1 VTDEFGRGD
10 WREGERSARSDP
22 EGRGS
27 GTSDDWL
34 RNERDAGDAR
44 DWDDADEQ
52 DESEGW
58 GPSSPND
65 PWAAGGESRE
75 RDRSSDS
82 GGGSAGDSGDLDES
96 DESDADGSDRRG
108 GRRTVARATEAATAW
123 SAPPEPEDELRSF
136 VESEALPSEERMA
149 AAELE
154 AEREAE
160 RDAAERRAHTDDAA
174 AEGAAAAIRRRRGLN
189 GRSVDGRLARIH
201 LKGGLIALARA
212 ELETMAGQISLDL
225 EALADLAE
233 ARWRSGDLLGAG
245 EAAQAHLARGGDE
258 LMAMVVAVEALTAQG
273 RTIDARRLA
282 AQVIERSDGDLD
294 PIFAGQPRAQLWS
307 RPSEAIATM
316 EEEEEVPIEAPAP
329 TERLD
334 RLEPV
339 APVWPD
345 ESRVTPLENIPPEE
359 RPAARIPGDSDL
371 AEWPAEDRA
380 ERFGDEAEPERR
392 PFERADFEPAAAEP
406 EAEPPEAELTE
417 PEPALSEADVLEQ
430 GELEPAA
437 AAVGPSPT
445 TPRGARAGRPAA
457 TPSAR
462 GELSAIESALR
473 QGRLEPVT
481 SRLAL
486 LLRIEPDLADRVAEL
501 SLAAIALTGGAA
513 EAANLYI
520 VRGDALRV
528 LGRSDE
534 ADLAYEQSRRAL
546 EPQMAD
552 ETGDFSAE
560 QAADQ
565 AAEFE
570 EPGLPALGLAE
581 AAESPIGE
589 PLQDEEALASTS
601 EYAAESYG
609 GEGSEYA
616 AEPPDAGWAPGA
628 DQATP
633 EGMTELGEAT
643 ADANAGDTPED
654 GSSPGEGS
662 AESTDGEGEDSEGES
677 AAAAEEAPTESSAD
691 APATTSDEPAEGER
705 EDNA

>member
-10 WREGERSARSDP
+10 WREAERPARSDP
-22 EGRGS
+22 EGRGW
-27 GTSDDWL
+27 GTSDESL
-34 RNERDAGDAR
+34 RNERGGGDSR

-58 GPSSPND
+58 GPSSPSD
-65 PWAAGGESRE
+65 PWASGNESRE
-75 RDRSSDS
+75 RDRWSES
-82 GGGSAGDSGDLDES
+82 GGSRAGESGGLDES
-96 DESDADGSDRRG
+96 DELDESDGADASGGRA
-108 GRRTVARATEAATAW
+108 GRRTVARATEASTAW

-174 AEGAAAAIRRRRGLN
+174 EEGAAAAIRRRRGLN

-212 ELETMAGQISLDL
+212 ELETMAGQVSLDL

-258 LMAMVVAVEALTAQG
+258 LIAMVVAVEALTAQG

-282 AQVIERSDGDLD
+282 GQVIERADGDLD

-307 RPSEAIATM
+307 RPSEATATM
-316 EEEEEVPIEAPAP
+316 EEEEEAPIEAPAP
-329 TERLD
+329 AERLD

-359 RPAARIPGDSDL
+359 RPAARIPGESDL

-380 ERFGDEAEPERR
+380 ERFDDEAEPERR
-392 PFERADFEPAAAEP
+392 PFERADFGPVDVQAVVEPV
-406 EAEPPEAELTE
+406 EAGVTE
-417 PEPALSEADVLEQ
+417 PETAMVEGGVAEQ

-437 AAVGPSPT
+437 AMSPAP
-445 TPRGARAGRPAA
+445 TPRGARPGRPTA

-481 SRLAL
+481 GRLAL
-486 LLRIEPDLADRVAEL
+486 LLRTEPDLADRVAEL
-501 SLAAIALTGGAA
+501 SLAAIALTGGADT

-528 LGRSDE
+528 LGRSEE

-546 EPQMAD
+546 EPQIAD
-552 ETGDFSAE
+552 ETGDYSAE
-560 QAADQ
+560 QAGDL

-581 AAESPIGE
+581 PAESPLGE
-589 PLQDEEALASTS
+589 PLQDEEAPASTS

-609 GEGSEYA
+609 SEGGEYA
-616 AEPPDAGWAPGA
+616 AEQPDEGWTPGA
-628 DQATP
+628 YQPPVEET
-633 EGMTELGEAT
+633 TEPGEA
-643 ADANAGDTPED
+643 ADSNAGDTLDD
-654 GSSPGEGS
+654 GGSPGEG
-662 AESTDGEGEDSEGES
+662 EN
-677 AAAAEEAPTESSAD
+677 AAAPGAEEPPTESSAD
-691 APATTSDEPAEGER
+691 APPTTSDEPAEGER